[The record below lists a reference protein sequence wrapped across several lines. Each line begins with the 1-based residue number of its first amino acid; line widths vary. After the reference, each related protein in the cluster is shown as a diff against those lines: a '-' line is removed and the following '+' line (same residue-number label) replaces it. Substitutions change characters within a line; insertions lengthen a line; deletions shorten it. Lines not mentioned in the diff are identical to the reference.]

1 MASDEK
7 LSHTTVENV
16 VDNRQS
22 PPKAIV
28 DCSPLQPAIN
38 KNKEGKFTFQLC
50 GIAHALI
57 DDFKFVKKKKKNVFL
72 SF

>member
-16 VDNRQS
+16 VDSRQS

-38 KNKEGKFTFQLC
+38 KNKEGKNNYNIYLHVC
-50 GIAHALI
+50 DVRDERRAC
-57 DDFKFVKKKKKNVFL
+57 
-72 SF
+72 